1 MRTLSYSITATL
13 IFSLISLFSFG
24 QKTAGLKQ
32 EKIKVWGNCG
42 MCKTTIEKAAKN
54 AGASVA
60 KWDEETHV
68 LAVSFRSSKTSAAKI
83 QEKIAAAGYD
93 TQDYTASDAAY
104 NKLHSCCKYERKG
117 ATENPVASSGKCC
130 TATSCAKEKAACQ
143 PANCCVGTDCCKQ

>member
-1 MRTLSYSITATL
+1 MRTLRFSIAATL
-13 IFSLISLFSFG
+13 LFSLISLFSFG
-24 QKTAGLKQ
+24 QKAVGLKK

-60 KWDEETHV
+60 KWDEETHI
-68 LAVSFRSSKTSAAKI
+68 LTVSYRSSKTSAAKI

-93 TQDYTASDAAY
+93 TQDLTASDAAY

-117 ATENPVASSGKCC
+117 AEV
-130 TATSCAKEKAACQ
+130 Q
-143 PANCCVGTDCCKQ
+143 